1 MNLLRR
7 HSFAL
12 HYTHVATAICIAT
25 HRVLRMHY
33 AIAVSIS
40 ANCLI
45 RMCQLLHRHTLCF
58 AAPPPLAHVVTY
70 PPLQVPPDGAANV
83 THVNLSTVCPVPI
96 SRGNSAPLHT
106 VIVPF
111 CNISA
116 IIFALIRLI
125 LMRQAILLYALIR
138 HPLSADCGRQSV
150 PPCYNPTAPVCSVSR
165 QRQGVPPCNSL
176 NGCFSPGSDDPSS
189 MHQPLDTPHSPH
201 ARTLTYDTLTFGSL
215 NVGGVEVTPNRL
227 CHILSGFTPLPHTL
241 SLQEF
246 RPSST
251 STLRDHERVAMYWGY
266 HLHASSPT
274 SKEGVALLI
283 HTSIAPAPPPIRV
296 HIPGRLI
303 SASISLHSDPSM
315 PSLSIASY
323 YGPHT
328 AAARL
333 LCEKALAGLSQECAV
348 ILGDYNAVTHPSH
361 TTALRAPMW
370 PWLVARERAGTPVDL
385 ITPHHDS
392 VPYTRVRRYGGT

>member
-1 MNLLRR
+1 MKLNSLVSQCQWSSTSACTTGMLMNLLRR

-33 AIAVSIS
+33 AIAVSITGI
-40 ANCLI
+40 CLI
-45 RMCQLLHRHTLCF
+45 RMCQLLHRHTLCL
-58 AAPPPLAHVVTY
+58 AAPPPLAHVVTS
-70 PPLQVPPDGAANV
+70 PPLQVPPDGAADV
-83 THVNLSTVCPVPI
+83 TYVNLSTVCPVPI

-116 IIFALIRLI
+116 VIFALIRLV

-138 HPLSADCGRQSV
+138 HLLSADCGRQSV
-150 PPCYNPTAPVCSVSR
+150 APCYNPAAPVCSISK
-165 QRQGVPPCNSL
+165 QHQGVPPCTSL

-189 MHQPLDTPHSPH
+189 MHQPLGTPHTPH

-241 SLQEF
+241 SLHEF

-283 HTSIAPAPPPIRV
+283 HTI
-296 HIPGRLI
+296 L
-303 SASISLHSDPSM
+303 LHQ
-315 PSLSIASY
+315 
-323 YGPHT
+323 
-328 AAARL
+328 L
-333 LCEKALAGLSQECAV
+333 LRQYAF
-348 ILGDYNAVTHPSH
+348 TF
-361 TTALRAPMW
+361 
-370 PWLVARERAGTPVDL
+370 LVG
-385 ITPHHDS
+385 
-392 VPYTRVRRYGGT
+392 